1 MDTYNEE
8 REKLRSIQAIFE
20 KAVEN
25 NTIEDLK
32 PYTDPEFSF
41 VSFTDRSFSDFDSF
55 SKQWGVTRKEL
66 VGSGSFTTQLDPEPS
81 LFFDD
86 IAVCYGNSKNKMVNN
101 KGNKFDFTSHWTVIF
116 KRKDGEWKVLRA
128 HNSLNPFSNPM
139 LIHAVKSKLTLTS
152 LVAFAFGGALCSLLT
167 YLILT

>member
-1 MDTYNEE
+1 MDTYSEE
-8 REKLRSIQAIFE
+8 REKLRSIQAVFE

-41 VSFTDRSFSDFDSF
+41 VSFTDRSFNDFDSF
-55 SKQWGVTRKEL
+55 SRQWCETRKEL
-66 VGSGSFTTQLDPEPS
+66 VGSGSFSTQLDPEPS

-86 IAVCYGNSKNKMVNN
+86 IAVCYGNSINKMVNN
-101 KGNKFDFTSHWTVIF
+101 KGNEFDFTSHWTVIF

-139 LIHAVKSKLTLTS
+139 LIHAVKSKLTLSS
-152 LVAFAFGGALCSLLT
+152 LVAFTLGGALCSLLT